1 MTKKILITVFLS
13 CALSLTFTNPAIAK
27 DKKVELKTNKDK
39 TSYIV
44 GRNLVSSLGPVK
56 DEIDIDLV
64 MEGIKDSLNGKESR
78 VTGEEAQVLMQELA
92 QNVQQKVIKQQ
103 KEISTKNAEESEAF
117 LAANKE
123 KEGVKTTESG
133 LQYLVLTEGD
143 GPTPTAAS
151 RVKVH
156 YSGTLIDGTEFDS
169 SYKRGQP
176 AVFPVGA
183 VIKGWTEALQMM
195 KVGSKYKLFIPS
207 NLAYGKQGAG
217 AIVGPNAVLIFEV
230 ELLGIEE

>member
-1 MTKKILITVFLS
+1 
-13 CALSLTFTNPAIAK
+13 
-27 DKKVELKTNKDK
+27 
-39 TSYIV
+39 
-44 GRNLVSSLGPVK
+44 
-56 DEIDIDLV
+56 
-64 MEGIKDSLNGKESR
+64 R

-133 LQYLVLTEGD
+133 LQYLVLSEGD